1 MGGMTLPI
9 YLISK
14 ARKNEPS
21 NLHQAVLMSPAG
33 FHTKSRVTNY
43 IDFIGRAFVYGMA
56 KFTDHFSIPEA
67 LFNLATKLKTELD
80 AMPASRDFA
89 SYICSL
95 VVGGKSSGQ
104 TFFES
109 AQVFKSVMHF
119 GFSMGIPGHI
129 F

>member
-21 NLHQAVLMSPAG
+21 NLYQAVLMSPAG
-33 FHTKSRVTNY
+33 FHTKSRVTTY
-43 IDFIGRAFVYGMA
+43 LDLIGRGFVYGMA
-56 KFTDHFSIPEA
+56 KVTDHFSIPET

-80 AMPASRDFA
+80 AMPASRDLS

-109 AQVFKSVMHF
+109 A
-119 GFSMGIPGHI
+119 
-129 F
+129 